1 MSAPSAPPSAVLDTS
16 VLYPAWSRV
25 LLLRLARRQPV
36 DFRGIWS
43 REIARE
49 LWRTFEVRD
58 GRRGIAPEQVRHGA
72 TAALYPLRQA
82 FAMVAAESRPSG
94 TPASPLPDPND
105 AHLWNAAL
113 SAGAVYIVSHNTRH
127 FPPPSPQM
135 AAGEHVL
142 RHHIHGV
149 EFVTAIEFIED
160 ILGLDAATLYGAPI
174 PLGGLIRSGRSR
186 Q

>member
-1 MSAPSAPPSAVLDTS
+1 MSAPGAPPSAVLDTS

-36 DFRGIWS
+36 GFRGIWS

-58 GRRGIAPEQVRHGA
+58 GRRGITPEQVRYGA
-72 TAALYPLRQA
+72 AAAIYPLRQV
-82 FAMVAAESRPSG
+82 FVMVAAESRPSL
-94 TPASPLPDPND
+94 TPTSPLPDSDD

-113 SAGAVYIVSHNTRH
+113 NAGAAYIVSNNTHH
-127 FPPPSPQM
+127 FPPPIPQREE
-135 AAGEHVL
+135 GKHVL
-142 RHHIHGV
+142 RHHVHGV

-160 ILGLDAATLYGAPI
+160 ILGLDAAALYGASI
-174 PLGGLIRSGRSR
+174 PRGGIVRSARSR
-186 Q
+186 R